1 MVLGL
6 VVATHVILGFIS
18 GSPAMH
24 TGGDNAAYLSLAH
37 ALAQDGAYAELWHPD
52 SPPHTRYPPVYPGA
66 LALLMLLGA
75 KSWGVFKTFS
85 LVSTALA
92 TAFCFLWVRRLHGVR
107 IAGVIALFFGLSP
120 AVLYYSQWI
129 LSEPLFVAVVFAS
142 LWLLTPKSKAPV
154 ERTVPRMAFPLV
166 SRPEWV
172 AALALVIAAYFT
184 RSAGLPLVAAAGVW
198 LAIRRHWAA
207 LGFFF
212 ASFAVLAAPWQL
224 RSGGQ
229 YASAFWMVN
238 PYARDEGTI
247 GPWGLVGRIGENLWN
262 YTTDY
267 VPTGLTGMS
276 GVPAAILG
284 VLLAGF
290 ALAGWLRR
298 VRFGG
303 PGVPEIFCFFYT
315 GLIMAWPVVWSGD
328 RFVLP
333 LFPLILLYAG
343 EQLKRAAAQVPRIAA
358 QAMAVAVAAAF
369 VLPAGSSWLERA
381 GQAGQCRVLVATSG
395 PMGCYGS
402 NVRELQ
408 AMALWTREWLP
419 PGSKVFSRKPR
430 LFYAFSGHPSV
441 VYPFT
446 SDTGNLLA
454 LADSIGVDH
463 IVVGNWD
470 STAARYV
477 IPAIS
482 AHPDRF
488 CLVAELRVGRGPP
501 ISLLAIRA
509 PATDGTSRQTEADR
523 GLRTCLSE
531 GWAANPSSASLA
543 SMTVPILEQ
552 E

>member
-6 VVATHVILGFIS
+6 VVATHIVVAFIS

-37 ALAQDGAYAELWHPD
+37 SLARDGAYAELWHPG
-52 SPPHTRYPPVYPGA
+52 SPPHTQYPPVYPGA

-75 KSWGVFKTFS
+75 KSWGLFKTFS

-107 IAGVIALFFGLSP
+107 IAGVIALFFGVSP

-129 LSEPLFVAVVFAS
+129 LSEPLFVTVVFAS
-142 LWLLTPKSKAPV
+142 LWLLTPKLEAPV
-154 ERTVPRMAFPLV
+154 ERTDPKRASPLP
-166 SRPEWV
+166 SRPECV
-172 AALALVIAAYFT
+172 TALALVIAAYFT
-184 RSAGLPLVAAAGVW
+184 RSAGLPLVAAVGVW
-198 LAIRRHWAA
+198 LAIRRHWVT
-207 LGFFF
+207 LGSFL
-212 ASFAVLAAPWQL
+212 ASFVVLAAPWQL

-229 YASAFWMVN
+229 YVSAFWMVN
-238 PYARDEGTI
+238 PYAHDEGTI
-247 GPWGLVGRIGENLWN
+247 GPWGLVARIGENLWN

-284 VLLAGF
+284 VLMVGF

-298 VRFGG
+298 VRFR
-303 PGVPEIFCFFYT
+303 PGVPEIFSFFYT
-315 GLIMAWPVVWSGD
+315 GLIMAWPAVWSGD
-328 RFVLP
+328 RFALP

-343 EQLKRAAAQVPRIAA
+343 EQLIRAAARLPRRAA
-358 QAMAVAVAAAF
+358 QMVAVAVAAVF
-369 VLPAGSSWLERA
+369 MLPAGSSWLERA
-381 GQAGQCRVLVATSG
+381 DQAGQCRVLVATSG

-408 AMALWTREWLP
+408 AMAVWTREWLP
-419 PGSKVFSRKPR
+419 PGSVVFARKPT

-446 SDTGNLLA
+446 SDTRSLLVQ
-454 LADSIGVDH
+454 ADSIGVDYL
-463 IVVGNWD
+463 VLGNWD
-470 STAARYV
+470 STGARYV
-477 IPAIS
+477 LPAIS
-482 AHPDRF
+482 ANPDRF
-488 CLVAELRVGRGPP
+488 CLVKQLQVGASR

-509 PATDGTSRQTEADR
+509 PESDDTEEQSQNRA
-523 GLRTCLSE
+523 GVQNCLSE
-531 GWAANPSSASLA
+531 GWNANPSSRSLA
-543 SMTVPILEQ
+543 SMTVPILER